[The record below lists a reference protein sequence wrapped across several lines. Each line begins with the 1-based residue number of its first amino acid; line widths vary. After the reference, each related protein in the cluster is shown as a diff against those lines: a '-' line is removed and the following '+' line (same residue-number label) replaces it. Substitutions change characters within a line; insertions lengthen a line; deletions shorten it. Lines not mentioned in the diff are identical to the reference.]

1 MPPHSHDSRET
12 LPWSSLPLSL
22 SLSWNTNIIHSSVRS
37 PPSSFSS
44 SSSLWYFLLNRL
56 PCFTRCR
63 TRGEK
68 ERTRTQ
74 TQKVSLGALVAHRQV
89 RPLWYDRYYISCVCV
104 CVSISLCWNDEK
116 SNNRQ
121 SLDPNF
127 GGEKHKNTRKG
138 AEGTRKTT
146 ITNLKHSAGPT
157 CREKRLSLLRL
168 WLVAGRAALGCCSP
182 DDQDWW
188 PDSVYVYTQHFNV

>member
-12 LPWSSLPLSL
+12 LPWSSLPL

-104 CVSISLCWNDEK
+104 CVCPFLSVGMMKRATTDNPSTRMSE
-116 SNNRQ
+116 
-121 SLDPNF
+121 
-127 GGEKHKNTRKG
+127 EKNTRTLG
-138 AEGTRKTT
+138 RER
-146 ITNLKHSAGPT
+146 
-157 CREKRLSLLRL
+157 REQEKR
-168 WLVAGRAALGCCSP
+168 
-182 DDQDWW
+182 Q
-188 PDSVYVYTQHFNV
+188 